1 MDGIHDSIVANNQFV
16 VGLNLDIYS
25 FAKVTNITGK
35 LELETIEEGG
45 YNDSP
50 RMFRKA
56 KTSPDTL
63 ILEKGV
69 QTSGVD
75 DALTLG
81 AVVNAGMVLV
91 MRDGSIA
98 KQYTFEYGI
107 ITKWETDGLDA
118 MSSNLLI
125 RRIEISHTGLV
136 EV

>member
-69 QTSGVD
+69 QTSGLD

-81 AVVNAGMVLV
+81 AIVNAGMILV

-98 KQYTFEYGI
+98 KQYTFE
-107 ITKWETDGLDA
+107 
-118 MSSNLLI
+118 
-125 RRIEISHTGLV
+125 
-136 EV
+136 

>member
-1 MDGIHDSIVANNQFV
+1 M
-16 VGLNLDIYS
+16 
-25 FAKVTNITGK
+25 
-35 LELETIEEGG
+35 ETIQEGG

-69 QTSGVD
+69 QTTGLD

-81 AVVNAGMVLV
+81 AVVNAGMILV

-118 MSSNLLI
+118 MSSNLFI

>member
-25 FAKVTNITGK
+25 FAKVTNITGR

-69 QTSGVD
+69 QTTGLD

-81 AVVNAGMVLV
+81 CLL
-91 MRDGSIA
+91 
-98 KQYTFEYGI
+98 YT
-107 ITKWETDGLDA
+107 
-118 MSSNLLI
+118 SRNLLSKTENI
-125 RRIEISHTGLV
+125 LV
-136 EV
+136 NNLPSLQVRCLHFL